1 MVHTPDEIPEPTPQ
15 SPTSDIRTAALWMI
29 GAVVSF
35 CAMAVMGRTALTQLD
50 TFELMMY
57 RSFVGVIVV
66 LSYIAVTNKWHE
78 VTLSYFKLHLIRN
91 LFHFAGQ
98 NLWFAALVMI
108 PIAQVFAIEFTSP
121 IWILLLSPALLNE
134 RMTRGRAITAVLGF
148 IGILIVTR
156 PSLETLNMG
165 IFFVAL
171 ASICFALTS
180 VLTRRLT
187 RTQSIASILFYLTV
201 LQAIFGAVTAGY
213 DGDITLPSLAIAP
226 SVVAVGFAGL
236 AAHTCLTRALSLA
249 PAASIMP
256 IDFARLPIIAVV
268 GYLLYNESIDIYVF
282 IGAAIIF
289 GANYVNLL
297 RETRAEGLEKAAPNV
312 QGK

>member
-1 MVHTPDEIPEPTPQ
+1 MAHTPKNTPRPTPQ
-15 SPTSDIRTAALWMI
+15 TPPSDIRTAALWMI

-35 CAMAVMGRTALTQLD
+35 CAMAVMGRTALAELD

-66 LSYIAVTNKWHE
+66 VSYVAATQKWSEISTSHIR
-78 VTLSYFKLHLIRN
+78 LHLIRN

-134 RMTRGRAITAVLGF
+134 RMTRGRALTAVVGF

-156 PSLETLNMG
+156 PSLETLNLG
-165 IFFVAL
+165 IFLVAL

-180 VLTRRLT
+180 LLTRRLT

-201 LQAIFGAVTAGY
+201 LQAIFGTVMSGY
-213 DGDITLPSLAIAP
+213 DGDITLPSMAIVP
-226 SVVAVGFAGL
+226 SVIAVGIAGL
-236 AAHTCLTRALSLA
+236 AAHSCLTRALSLA
-249 PAASIMP
+249 PAASVMP

-282 IGAAIIF
+282 IGAALIF
-289 GANYVNLL
+289 GANYLNLL
-297 RETRAEGLEKAAPNV
+297 RETRAERS
-312 QGK
+312 